1 MENRGTVRSVA
12 KAMELLQLLS
22 ERGESLSL
30 TEIARMQELPKST
43 AFGLLN
49 TLREYEMV
57 SQGRDGRYS
66 LGIRLFEYGCR
77 VSRAWDVP
85 RLARPYLEQLAAQVN
100 VSAVLSI
107 REGDR
112 VMTLD
117 QVEGHGSLRVVSEV
131 GGRLPLH
138 CTSQGKVFLAALAQS
153 EAQALLGRRPLT
165 AYTPHTVTDAA
176 QLLAS
181 LEQVRRQGYAVE
193 DGEYKIGLRSV
204 SAPVYGVDGAVRCTV
219 GIRRHAAQHALRG
232 VPPRGRAGS
241 PRPGGCSLPRWDIRG
256 VGWSEVRLAVESACP
271 AAGGVFGI
279 LFAADCKK
287 YAAEG
292 TPEIRKPAAP
302 TKNPRGDPDGSP
314 PRGCRCGFLS
324 REHRPCSHGAPS
336 CRRCCTHRTRGR
348 SCCP

>member
-1 MENRGTVRSVA
+1 MRTGGYNGRRKGGCSLENRGTVRSVA

-22 ERGESLSL
+22 ERGEPLSL

-117 QVEGHGSLRVVSEV
+117 QVEGHGSLRVVS
-131 GGRLPLH
+131 
-138 CTSQGKVFLAALAQS
+138 
-153 EAQALLGRRPLT
+153 
-165 AYTPHTVTDAA
+165 
-176 QLLAS
+176 
-181 LEQVRRQGYAVE
+181 
-193 DGEYKIGLRSV
+193 
-204 SAPVYGVDGAVRCTV
+204 
-219 GIRRHAAQHALRG
+219 
-232 VPPRGRAGS
+232 
-241 PRPGGCSLPRWDIRG
+241 
-256 VGWSEVRLAVESACP
+256 
-271 AAGGVFGI
+271 
-279 LFAADCKK
+279 
-287 YAAEG
+287 
-292 TPEIRKPAAP
+292 
-302 TKNPRGDPDGSP
+302 
-314 PRGCRCGFLS
+314 
-324 REHRPCSHGAPS
+324 
-336 CRRCCTHRTRGR
+336 
-348 SCCP
+348 

>member
-1 MENRGTVRSVA
+1 MRTGGYNGRRKGGCSLENRGTVRSVA

-22 ERGESLSL
+22 ERGEPLSL

-77 VSRAWDVP
+77 VSRAWNVP
-85 RLARPYLEQLAAQVN
+85 RLARPYLEQRTAQVN

-219 GIRRHAAQHALRG
+219 GIVGMLRSTHSEEFRR
-232 VPPRGRAGS
+232 
-241 PRPGGCSLPRWDIRG
+241 
-256 VGWSEVRLAVESACP
+256 AVEQVT
-271 AAGGVFGI
+271 AAGRM
-279 LFAADCKK
+279 LSAALG
-287 YAAEG
+287 YTGE
-292 TPEIRKPAAP
+292 
-302 TKNPRGDPDGSP
+302 
-314 PRGCRCGFLS
+314 
-324 REHRPCSHGAPS
+324 
-336 CRRCCTHRTRGR
+336 
-348 SCCP
+348 

>member
-1 MENRGTVRSVA
+1 MRTGGYNGRRKGGCSLENRGTVRSVA

-22 ERGESLSL
+22 ERGEPLSL

-117 QVEGHGSLRVVSEV
+117 QVEGAGELLLPRVQ
-131 GGRLPLH
+131 RRR
-138 CTSQGKVFLAALAQS
+138 TLA
-153 EAQALLGRRPLT
+153 E
-165 AYTPHTVTDAA
+165 
-176 QLLAS
+176 
-181 LEQVRRQGYAVE
+181 
-193 DGEYKIGLRSV
+193 
-204 SAPVYGVDGAVRCTV
+204 
-219 GIRRHAAQHALRG
+219 HAL
-232 VPPRGRAGS
+232 P
-241 PRPGGCSLPRWDIRG
+241 
-256 VGWSEVRLAVESACP
+256 
-271 AAGGVFGI
+271 AGGLERIDQLV
-279 LFAADCKK
+279 LVH
-287 YAAEG
+287 
-292 TPEIRKPAAP
+292 PLLP
-302 TKNPRGDPDGSP
+302 
-314 PRGCRCGFLS
+314 
-324 REHRPCSHGAPS
+324 
-336 CRRCCTHRTRGR
+336 
-348 SCCP
+348 

>member
-1 MENRGTVRSVA
+1 MGEEKGGCSLENRGTVRSVA

-22 ERGESLSL
+22 ERGEPLSL

-100 VSAVLSI
+100 VLAVLSI

-138 CTSQGKVFLAALAQS
+138 CTSQGKVFLAALAES

-181 LEQVRRQGYAVE
+181 LEQVRRQ
-193 DGEYKIGLRSV
+193 YKIGMRTV

-219 GIRRHAAQHALRG
+219 GIVGMLRSTHSEEFRR
-232 VPPRGRAGS
+232 
-241 PRPGGCSLPRWDIRG
+241 
-256 VGWSEVRLAVESACP
+256 AVEQVT
-271 AAGGVFGI
+271 AAGRM
-279 LFAADCKK
+279 LSAALG
-287 YAAEG
+287 YTGE
-292 TPEIRKPAAP
+292 
-302 TKNPRGDPDGSP
+302 
-314 PRGCRCGFLS
+314 
-324 REHRPCSHGAPS
+324 
-336 CRRCCTHRTRGR
+336 
-348 SCCP
+348 

>member
-1 MENRGTVRSVA
+1 
-12 KAMELLQLLS
+12 MELLQLLS
-22 ERGESLSL
+22 ERGEPLSL
-30 TEIARMQELPKST
+30 TEIARLQELPKST

-85 RLARPYLEQLAAQVN
+85 RLARPYLEQLTAQVN

-138 CTSQGKVFLAALAQS
+138 CTSQGKVFLAALAES

-193 DGEYKIGLRSV
+193 NGEYKIGLRSV

-219 GIRRHAAQHALRG
+219 GIVGMLRSTHSEEFRR
-232 VPPRGRAGS
+232 
-241 PRPGGCSLPRWDIRG
+241 
-256 VGWSEVRLAVESACP
+256 AVEQVT
-271 AAGGVFGI
+271 AAGRM
-279 LFAADCKK
+279 LSAALG
-287 YAAEG
+287 YTGE
-292 TPEIRKPAAP
+292 
-302 TKNPRGDPDGSP
+302 
-314 PRGCRCGFLS
+314 
-324 REHRPCSHGAPS
+324 
-336 CRRCCTHRTRGR
+336 
-348 SCCP
+348 

>member
-1 MENRGTVRSVA
+1 MRTGGYNGRRKGGCSLENRGTVRSVA

-22 ERGESLSL
+22 ERGEPLSL

-85 RLARPYLEQLAAQVN
+85 RLARPYLGQLAAQASA
-100 VSAVLSI
+100 SAVLSI

-138 CTSQGKVFLAALAQS
+138 CTSQGKVFLAVLAES

-219 GIRRHAAQHALRG
+219 GNRRHAAQHALRG
-232 VPPRGRAGS
+232 VPPRGRAGH
-241 PRPGGCSLPRWDIRG
+241 RGRADALCRAGIYGG

-271 AAGGVFGI
+271 ASGGVFAYFLPLLAKSMPPKVHRKSGNQPHPQ
-279 LFAADCKK
+279 K
-287 YAAEG
+287 
-292 TPEIRKPAAP
+292 IRGAIRMDRPSGVQMRFSQ
-302 TKNPRGDPDGSP
+302 PR
-314 PRGCRCGFLS
+314 
-324 REHRPCSHGAPS
+324 
-336 CRRCCTHRTRGR
+336 T
-348 SCCP
+348 

>member
-1 MENRGTVRSVA
+1 MRTGGYNGRRKGGCSLENRGTVRSVA

-22 ERGESLSL
+22 ERGEPLSL

-85 RLARPYLEQLAAQVN
+85 RLARPYLEQLTAQVN

-138 CTSQGKVFLAALAQS
+138 CTSQGKEMCIRDSLGIQLDLAAD
-153 EAQALLGRRPLT
+153 
-165 AYTPHTVTDAA
+165 TV
-176 QLLAS
+176 
-181 LEQVRRQGYAVE
+181 
-193 DGEYKIGLRSV
+193 
-204 SAPVYGVDGAVRCTV
+204 GVDDPAHGNKFRTH
-219 GIRRHAAQHALRG
+219 GFRSFWRKFPIYYTG
-232 VPPRGRAGS
+232 N
-241 PRPGGCSLPRWDIRG
+241 LP
-256 VGWSEVRLAVESACP
+256 VMQEV
-271 AAGGVFGI
+271 I
-279 LFAADCKK
+279 TLF
-287 YAAEG
+287 
-292 TPEIRKPAAP
+292 
-302 TKNPRGDPDGSP
+302 S
-314 PRGCRCGFLS
+314 FVS
-324 REHRPCSHGAPS
+324 RQ
-336 CRRCCTHRTRGR
+336 
-348 SCCP
+348 

>member
-22 ERGESLSL
+22 ERGEPLSL

-85 RLARPYLEQLAAQVN
+85 RLARPYLEQLTAQVN

-138 CTSQGKVFLAALAQS
+138 CTSQG
-153 EAQALLGRRPLT
+153 LT

-181 LEQVRRQGYAVE
+181 LEQVRWQGYAVE

-219 GIRRHAAQHALRG
+219 GIVGMLRSTHSEEFRR
-232 VPPRGRAGS
+232 
-241 PRPGGCSLPRWDIRG
+241 
-256 VGWSEVRLAVESACP
+256 AVEQVT
-271 AAGGVFGI
+271 AAGRM
-279 LFAADCKK
+279 LSAALG
-287 YAAEG
+287 YTGE
-292 TPEIRKPAAP
+292 
-302 TKNPRGDPDGSP
+302 
-314 PRGCRCGFLS
+314 
-324 REHRPCSHGAPS
+324 
-336 CRRCCTHRTRGR
+336 
-348 SCCP
+348 

>member
-22 ERGESLSL
+22 ERGEPLSL

-100 VSAVLSI
+100 VLAVLSI

-138 CTSQGKVFLAALAQS
+138 CTSQGKVFLAALAES

-193 DGEYKIGLRSV
+193 DGEYKNGLRSV

-219 GIRRHAAQHALRG
+219 GIVGMLRSTHSEEFRRAGDECRPLLLVVYLAAGGKGEEGGKRQSKHQKARQPPGGARKTCGFTHFRRHCRRRRKSPSHSPPRL
-232 VPPRGRAGS
+232 VPPRHPLPA
-241 PRPGGCSLPRWDIRG
+241 RPPPLPRFPLR
-256 VGWSEVRLAVESACP
+256 SA
-271 AAGGVFGI
+271 
-279 LFAADCKK
+279 
-287 YAAEG
+287 
-292 TPEIRKPAAP
+292 
-302 TKNPRGDPDGSP
+302 
-314 PRGCRCGFLS
+314 
-324 REHRPCSHGAPS
+324 
-336 CRRCCTHRTRGR
+336 GR
-348 SCCP
+348 

>member
-1 MENRGTVRSVA
+1 MGEEKGGCSLENRGTVRSVA

-22 ERGESLSL
+22 ERGEPLSL

-66 LGIRLFEYGCR
+66 LGIRLFEYGCA

-138 CTSQGKVFLAALAQS
+138 CTSQGKVFLAALAES

-181 LEQVRRQGYAVE
+181 LEQVRRQG
-193 DGEYKIGLRSV
+193 SV

-219 GIRRHAAQHALRG
+219 GIVGMLRSTHSEEFRR
-232 VPPRGRAGS
+232 
-241 PRPGGCSLPRWDIRG
+241 
-256 VGWSEVRLAVESACP
+256 AVEQVT
-271 AAGGVFGI
+271 AAGRM
-279 LFAADCKK
+279 LSAAL
-287 YAAEG
+287 G
-292 TPEIRKPAAP
+292 
-302 TKNPRGDPDGSP
+302 
-314 PRGCRCGFLS
+314 
-324 REHRPCSHGAPS
+324 
-336 CRRCCTHRTRGR
+336 
-348 SCCP
+348 

>member
-1 MENRGTVRSVA
+1 MRTGGYNGRRKGGCSLENRGTVRSVA

-22 ERGESLSL
+22 ERGEPLSL
-30 TEIARMQELPKST
+30 TEIARLQELPKST

-85 RLARPYLEQLAAQVN
+85 RLARPYLEQLTAQVN

-138 CTSQGKVFLAALAQS
+138 CTSQGKVFLAALAES

-219 GIRRHAAQHALRG
+219 GIVGMLR
-232 VPPRGRAGS
+232 S
-241 PRPGGCSLPRWDIRG
+241 TH
-256 VGWSEVRLAVESACP
+256 SEEFHRAVEQVT
-271 AAGGVFGI
+271 AAG
-279 LFAADCKK
+279 
-287 YAAEG
+287 
-292 TPEIRKPAAP
+292 RM
-302 TKNPRGDPDGSP
+302 
-314 PRGCRCGFLS
+314 LS
-324 REHRPCSHGAPS
+324 DALGYTGE
-336 CRRCCTHRTRGR
+336 
-348 SCCP
+348 